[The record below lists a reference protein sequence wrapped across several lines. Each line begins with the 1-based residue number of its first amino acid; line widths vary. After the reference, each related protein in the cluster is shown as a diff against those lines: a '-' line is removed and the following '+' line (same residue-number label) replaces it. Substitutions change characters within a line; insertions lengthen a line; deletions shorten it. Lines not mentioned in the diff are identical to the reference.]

1 MFDIFK
7 SQQGVAQKPHLSAK
21 NDNNFKAACG
31 VLTISNIRDPQKD
44 ALFQAP
50 YFVYQTLNYRK
61 NIQNLKRGNR
71 LAQTWTEPAG
81 SRFSWNC
88 YSRNSPETEP
98 FVTLGWTDCEPF
110 FVLCLGESKCCTTT
124 LTDNQC
130 ISLHYGQKCY
140 LWYRYCLQSFSDSHA
155 SREHQQS
162 VNDIWFRK
170 LNKFM
175 DCATSFTQYWRTG
188 RRYGQNR

>member
-1 MFDIFK
+1 MATALSHRKLMIVYANNQLRATNIDPRVYCFVCTTCSPARCIFCQSAMFDIFK

-98 FVTLGWTDCEPF
+98 FVTLG
-110 FVLCLGESKCCTTT
+110 
-124 LTDNQC
+124 
-130 ISLHYGQKCY
+130 
-140 LWYRYCLQSFSDSHA
+140 
-155 SREHQQS
+155 
-162 VNDIWFRK
+162 
-170 LNKFM
+170 
-175 DCATSFTQYWRTG
+175 
-188 RRYGQNR
+188 